1 MFTSSRSRHR
11 DEAYRWQKS
20 LRDPLTFPFFVWM
33 SGRKQIK
40 EQGMSHIL
48 GKRRLERRH
57 DVCNGD
63 EGEKN
68 DTILKM
74 YLYGFVPPTFITAQK
89 HVEY

>member
-1 MFTSSRSRHR
+1 
-11 DEAYRWQKS
+11 
-20 LRDPLTFPFFVWM
+20 
-33 SGRKQIK
+33 
-40 EQGMSHIL
+40 MSHIL
-48 GKRRLERRH
+48 GKRRLERRR
-57 DVCNGD
+57 DVIVCNGD